1 MIEAVIFYF
10 FAANLVAAA
19 TGVIVARNSVHAVLS
34 LVLAFF
40 SSAALWLLLEAE
52 FLAII
57 LVLVYVGALMVLFLF
72 VVMMVDTDVS
82 PIRRA
87 LARYVPLGVLITTLI
102 ALQMAVVLGSRRF
115 GREIFPP
122 PERVAAGH
130 SNTKQLGELL
140 YTAYAYPFEIAGAIL
155 LLGIVAAIS
164 LTLRHRPRSRGRPAA
179 WTTVRREDRVR
190 LVRMASGNEIDKEGG
205 GAAESEVS
213 S

>member
-19 TGVIVARNSVHAVLS
+19 TGVIVARNSVYAVLF

-72 VVMMVDTDVS
+72 VVMMVDTDVVPLRS
-82 PIRRA
+82 A
-87 LARYVPLGVLITTLI
+87 VARYLPLGALIATLI

-140 YTAYAYPFEIAGAIL
+140 YTVYAYPFEIAGAIL

-164 LTLRHRPRSRGRPAA
+164 LTLRQGPRSRGRPAG

-190 LVRMASGNEIDKEGG
+190 LVSMASGNEADKKG
-205 GAAESEVS
+205 GAAENEVS